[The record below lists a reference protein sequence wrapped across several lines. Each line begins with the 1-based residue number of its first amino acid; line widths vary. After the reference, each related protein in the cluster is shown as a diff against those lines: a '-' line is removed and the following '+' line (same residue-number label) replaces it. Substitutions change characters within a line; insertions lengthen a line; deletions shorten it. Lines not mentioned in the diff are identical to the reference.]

1 MLIINNKHQILKIMT
16 KKDKK
21 IISEILAY
29 IGGSES
35 RLEKRFAEDVGKLV
49 FDMSEEE
56 FSDWLCQVK
65 IN

>member
-1 MLIINNKHQILKIMT
+1 MT